1 MAMSRKHSG
10 WDSRIGMRREATPV
24 QVLRDTWLFVRDL
37 LTAFALS
44 LSLYLVL
51 RTLVAVVRG

>member
-10 WDSRIGMRREATPV
+10 WDSRIGMRRERAPV
-24 QVLRDTWLFVRDL
+24 QALRDVWLFVRDL
-37 LTAFALS
+37 VTVAGLS

>member
-1 MAMSRKHSG
+1 
-10 WDSRIGMRREATPV
+10 MRRERAPV
-24 QVLRDTWLFVRDL
+24 QALRDVWLFVRDL

-44 LSLYLVL
+44 VSLYLVL

>member
-1 MAMSRKHSG
+1 
-10 WDSRIGMRREATPV
+10 MRRERAPV
-24 QVLRDTWLFVRDL
+24 QALRDVWLFIRDL
-37 LTAFALS
+37 VTVAGLS

>member
-10 WDSRIGMRREATPV
+10 WDSRIGMRRETTPV
-24 QVLRDTWLFVRDL
+24 QVLRDAWLFVRDL
-37 LTAFALS
+37 VTVAGLS

-51 RTLVAVVRG
+51 RTLVEVVR

>member
-10 WDSRIGMRREATPV
+10 WDSRIGMRRDVTPV
-24 QVLRDTWLFVRDL
+24 QVLRDAWLFVRDL
-37 LTAFALS
+37 VTVAGLS